1 MYSIGKVVNY
11 IIRAIICVT
20 AFIFANTVYVKADI
34 IEKAEIQLSMDCPI
48 EITNK
53 EGETLIIGDK
63 RELSGTMN
71 ILKQEYTATMP
82 ADVVLTVRKSD
93 IYYIKKVTK
102 GYSYVAICYANSD
115 RSVLVT
121 LNDEASVVIDMI
133 KKRVEISGI
142 SQKFSCEICM
152 NANDIWYTLDGFL
165 SEKTVLEDKD
175 DSLLTSGICGK
186 TDVSICDMEKEI
198 YMENKDYYFLDGDN
212 SLYIKN
218 GTPYVENAIK
228 LNNKSSKKLEGLYVR
243 PINNDKEMLLTWMKV
258 KKANSYIVY
267 KYDNEKNKY
276 KKVVTLNG
284 NDNNCYSEP
293 IINNEIYRY
302 KVVAKKKKNGKGK
315 RVCNVS
321 YEVWAV
327 PEQNEKSNATA
338 VTLKN
343 YKKIVLKKDSA
354 KSFKLKR
361 KGAKAIYSS
370 KMILS
375 KKIRWY
381 CSNKRV
387 LKINNKKGKM
397 KALKKGKCYIW
408 AKAHNGINSK
418 KIKVIIK

>member
-93 IYYIKKVTK
+93 IYYIKKATK

-186 TDVSICDMEKEI
+186 TDVSICDMEK
-198 YMENKDYYFLDGDN
+198 
-212 SLYIKN
+212 
-218 GTPYVENAIK
+218 
-228 LNNKSSKKLEGLYVR
+228 
-243 PINNDKEMLLTWMKV
+243 
-258 KKANSYIVY
+258 
-267 KYDNEKNKY
+267 
-276 KKVVTLNG
+276 
-284 NDNNCYSEP
+284 
-293 IINNEIYRY
+293 
-302 KVVAKKKKNGKGK
+302 
-315 RVCNVS
+315 
-321 YEVWAV
+321 
-327 PEQNEKSNATA
+327 
-338 VTLKN
+338 
-343 YKKIVLKKDSA
+343 
-354 KSFKLKR
+354 
-361 KGAKAIYSS
+361 AIYSS